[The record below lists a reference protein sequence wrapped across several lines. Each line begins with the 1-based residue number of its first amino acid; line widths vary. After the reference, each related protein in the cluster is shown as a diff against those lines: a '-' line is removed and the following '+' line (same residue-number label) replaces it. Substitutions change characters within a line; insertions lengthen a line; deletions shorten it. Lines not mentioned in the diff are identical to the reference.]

1 MLSGLNSGLFSNASQ
16 GQVLNVEPNYQ
27 RISTNTQRQSSRN
40 TEEVKPEFE
49 REVDPESGRRNTNLS
64 ERRSS
69 MINNPPQSERRLDPD
84 MTIMPS
90 TSYESESKL
99 DGSQEKDQVDLL
111 LQNQDDA
118 IL

>member
-1 MLSGLNSGLFSNASQ
+1 
-16 GQVLNVEPNYQ
+16 
-27 RISTNTQRQSSRN
+27 
-40 TEEVKPEFE
+40 
-49 REVDPESGRRNTNLS
+49 
-64 ERRSS
+64 